1 MSVQPFPDIAG
12 AQHWYITTK
21 DGLFGLRTAANH
33 GARLSDETLDDIWGM
48 TEADWHQFYRQQASR
63 HEMFATLAL
72 FAACEGGIR
81 RDFEW
86 RCCRNLG
93 QAHRRRFLKLK
104 LGATRKQIPLHAILD
119 TWQGA
124 DSQKKWFANQMAALK
139 LLFEQRN
146 ALAHGIESANVAF
159 ELIFDRLD
167 TIQQK
172 WIDVA
177 KDFRGY

>member
-1 MSVQPFPDIAG
+1 M
-12 AQHWYITTK
+12 HE
-21 DGLFGLRTAANH
+21 RTAVS
-33 GARLSDETLDDIWGM
+33 G
-48 TEADWHQFYRQQASR
+48 
-63 HEMFATLAL
+63 
-72 FAACEGGIR
+72 
-81 RDFEW
+81 
-86 RCCRNLG
+86 
-93 QAHRRRFLKLK
+93 HRRSAAL
-104 LGATRKQIPLHAILD
+104 
-119 TWQGA
+119 A
-124 DSQKKWFANQMAALK
+124 DSQKKWFANQIATLK